1 MIMKKLIQ
9 YIIDTLGTEIHVNPL
24 LRSKLG
30 KLPMFLSETYN
41 LSEAKILNHT
51 FIIVE
56 RRNPDELSILQTEKH
71 FKIIKDTFDTNVV
84 LLANNLASYNRK
96 RLIEKGINFI
106 VPGKQLF
113 LPDLL
118 IDLRE
123 TLSPR
128 RETGKK
134 QTLLPSAQLLVL
146 YRILNKDNNPKI
158 ESIPFKQLAG
168 IFHYTPMVITNAVDD
183 LKFHQICTTE
193 GSKERFIRFNLD
205 ISEMWNDLIQRNLL
219 INPVLKRV
227 FVDEKPENVFLLL
240 SNTSALP
247 EYSDMNPS
255 RQEFFAIDR
264 KTFYD
269 LQKNNKLSNANKS
282 EGNYCLEVWKYDPLN
297 LIGGMPNEKIA
308 VDPLSLS
315 LCLKNDHNERIQDAL
330 EQIIKKYIW

>member
-1 MIMKKLIQ
+1 MKKLIQ
-9 YIIDTLGTEIHVNPL
+9 YIFETLGAEILVNPL
-24 LRSKLG
+24 LRSKIG
-30 KLPMFLSETYN
+30 KLPLFLSETYN
-41 LSEAKILNHT
+41 LSEAKILDHT

-71 FKIIKDTFDTNVV
+71 FKIIKDAFDTKVV

-146 YRILNKDNNPKI
+146 YRILNKENILRI
-158 ESIPFKQLAG
+158 ENIPFKQLAE
-168 IFHYTPMVITNAVDD
+168 IFHYTPMVITNAADN
-183 LKFHQICTTE
+183 LRLHEICTTE
-193 GSKERFIRFNLD
+193 GSKERSIRFNLD
-205 ISEMWNDLIQRNLL
+205 IPEMWNDLVKRNLL

-227 FVDEKPENVFLLL
+227 FVDEKPENLFLLH

-264 KTFYD
+264 KAFYD
-269 LQKNNKLSNANKS
+269 LQKNNRLSNANKS

-297 LIGGMPNEKIA
+297 LIGGILNEKIA
-308 VDPLSLS
+308 VDPLSLF
-315 LCLKNDHNERIQDAL
+315 LCLKNDHDERIQDAL

>member
-1 MIMKKLIQ
+1 MKKLIQ
-9 YIIDTLGTEIHVNPL
+9 YIIETLGAEILVNPL
-24 LRSKLG
+24 LRSKIG
-30 KLPMFLSETYN
+30 KLPLFLSETYN
-41 LSEAKILNHT
+41 LSEAKILNLP

-71 FKIIKDTFDTNVV
+71 FKIIKDTFDTKVV

-146 YRILNKDNNPKI
+146 YRILNKENILRI
-158 ESIPFKQLAG
+158 ENIPFKQLAE
-168 IFHYTPMVITNAVDD
+168 IFHYTPMVITNAADN
-183 LKFHQICTTE
+183 LRLHEICTTE
-193 GSKERFIRFNLD
+193 GSKQRSIRFNLN
-205 ISEMWNDLIQRNLL
+205 IPEMWNDLVKRNLL

-227 FVDEKPENVFLLL
+227 FVDEKPENVFLLH

-264 KTFYD
+264 KAFYD
-269 LQKNNKLSNANKS
+269 LQKNNRLSNANKS

-297 LIGGMPNEKIA
+297 LIGGIMNEKIA
-308 VDPLSLS
+308 VDPLSLF
-315 LCLKNDHNERIQDAL
+315 LCLKNDHDERIQDAL
-330 EQIIKKYIW
+330 EQIIKKYI

>member
-1 MIMKKLIQ
+1 MKKLIQ
-9 YIIDTLGTEIHVNPL
+9 YIIETLGAEILVNPL
-24 LRSKLG
+24 LSSKIG
-30 KLPMFLSETYN
+30 KLPLFLSETYN
-41 LSEAKILNHT
+41 LSEAKILNLP

-71 FKIIKDTFDTNVV
+71 FKIIKDTFDTKVV

-146 YRILNKDNNPKI
+146 YRILNKENILRI
-158 ESIPFKQLAG
+158 ENIPFKQLAE
-168 IFHYTPMVITNAVDD
+168 IFHYTPMVITNAADN
-183 LKFHQICTTE
+183 LRLHEICTTE
-193 GSKERFIRFNLD
+193 GSKERSIRFNLD
-205 ISEMWNDLIQRNLL
+205 IPEMWNDLVKRNLL

-227 FVDEKPENVFLLL
+227 FVDEKPENLFLLH

-264 KTFYD
+264 KAFYD
-269 LQKNNKLSNANKS
+269 LQKNNRLSNANKS

-297 LIGGMPNEKIA
+297 LIGGILNEKIA
-308 VDPLSLS
+308 VDPLSLF
-315 LCLKNDHNERIQDAL
+315 LCLKNDHDERIQDAL

>member
-1 MIMKKLIQ
+1 MKKLIQ
-9 YIIDTLGTEIHVNPL
+9 YIIETLGAEILVNPL
-24 LRSKLG
+24 LRSKIG
-30 KLPMFLSETYN
+30 KLPLFLSETYN
-41 LSEAKILNHT
+41 LSEAKILNHP

-71 FKIIKDTFDTNVV
+71 FKIIKDTFDTKVV

-128 RETGKK
+128 RETGKN

-146 YRILNKDNNPKI
+146 YRILNKENIRSI
-158 ESIPFKQLAG
+158 ENIPFKQLAE
-168 IFHYTPMVITNAVDD
+168 IFHYTPMVITNAADN
-183 LKFHQICTTE
+183 LKLHEICTTE
-193 GSKERFIRFNLD
+193 GSKERYIRFNLD
-205 ISEMWNDLIQRNLL
+205 IPEMWNDLVKRNLL
-219 INPVLKRV
+219 INPVLKRI
-227 FVDEKPENVFLLL
+227 FVDEKPENVFLLH

-264 KTFYD
+264 KAFYD
-269 LQKNNKLSNANKS
+269 LQKTNRLSNANKS
-282 EGNYCLEVWKYDPLN
+282 EGNYCLEVWKYDPLS

-308 VDPLSLS
+308 VDPLSLF
-315 LCLKNDHNERIQDAL
+315 LCLKNDHDERIQDAL

>member
-1 MIMKKLIQ
+1 MKKLIQ
-9 YIIDTLGTEIHVNPL
+9 YIIETLGAEILVNPL
-24 LRSKLG
+24 LRSKIG
-30 KLPMFLSETYN
+30 KLPLFLSETYN
-41 LSEAKILNHT
+41 LSEAKILNLP

-71 FKIIKDTFDTNVV
+71 FKIIKDTFDTKVV

-146 YRILNKDNNPKI
+146 YRILNKENILRI
-158 ESIPFKQLAG
+158 ENIPFKQLAE
-168 IFHYTPMVITNAVDD
+168 IFHYTPMVITNAAEN
-183 LKFHQICTTE
+183 LRLHEICTTE
-193 GSKERFIRFNLD
+193 GSKGRSIRFNLD
-205 ISEMWNDLIQRNLL
+205 IPEMWNDLVKRNLL

-227 FVDEKPENVFLLL
+227 FVDEKPDNVFLLH

-264 KTFYD
+264 KAFYD
-269 LQKNNKLSNANKS
+269 LQKNNRLSNANKS

-297 LIGGMPNEKIA
+297 LIGGILNEKIA
-308 VDPLSLS
+308 VDPLSLF
-315 LCLKNDHNERIQDAL
+315 LCLKNDHDERIQDAL

>member
-1 MIMKKLIQ
+1 MKKLIQ
-9 YIIDTLGTEIHVNPL
+9 YIFETLGAEILVNPL
-24 LRSKLG
+24 LRSKIG
-30 KLPMFLSETYN
+30 KLPLFLSETYN
-41 LSEAKILNHT
+41 LSEAKILDHT

-71 FKIIKDTFDTNVV
+71 FKIIKDTFDTKVV

-146 YRILNKDNNPKI
+146 YRILNKENILRI
-158 ESIPFKQLAG
+158 ENIPFKQLAE
-168 IFHYTPMVITNAVDD
+168 IFHYTPMVITNAADN
-183 LKFHQICTTE
+183 LRLHEICTTE
-193 GSKERFIRFNLD
+193 GSKERSIRFNLD
-205 ISEMWNDLIQRNLL
+205 IPEMWNDLVKRNLL

-227 FVDEKPENVFLLL
+227 FVDEKPENLFLLH

-264 KTFYD
+264 KAFYD
-269 LQKNNKLSNANKS
+269 LQKNNRLSNANKS

-297 LIGGMPNEKIA
+297 LIGGILNEKIA
-308 VDPLSLS
+308 VDPLSLF
-315 LCLKNDHNERIQDAL
+315 LCLKNDHDERIQDAL

>member
-1 MIMKKLIQ
+1 MKKLIQ
-9 YIIDTLGTEIHVNPL
+9 YIIETLGAEILVNPL
-24 LRSKLG
+24 LRSKIG
-30 KLPMFLSETYN
+30 KLPLFLSETYN
-41 LSEAKILNHT
+41 LSEAKILNLP

-71 FKIIKDTFDTNVV
+71 FKIIKDTFDTKVV
-84 LLANNLASYNRK
+84 LLANNLAAYNRK

-146 YRILNKDNNPKI
+146 YRILNKENILRI
-158 ESIPFKQLAG
+158 ENIPFKQLAE
-168 IFHYTPMVITNAVDD
+168 IFHYTPMVITNAADN
-183 LKFHQICTTE
+183 LRLHEICTTE
-193 GSKERFIRFNLD
+193 GSKQRSIRFNLN
-205 ISEMWNDLIQRNLL
+205 IPEMWNDLVKRNLL

-227 FVDEKPENVFLLL
+227 FVDEKPENVFLLH

-264 KTFYD
+264 KNFYD
-269 LQKNNKLSNANKS
+269 LQKNNRLSNANKS

-297 LIGGMPNEKIA
+297 LIGGIMNEKIA
-308 VDPLSLS
+308 VDPLSLF
-315 LCLKNDHNERIQDAL
+315 LCLKKDHDERIQDAL

>member
-1 MIMKKLIQ
+1 MKKLIQ
-9 YIIDTLGTEIHVNPL
+9 YIIETLGAEIVVNPL
-24 LRSKLG
+24 LRSKTG
-30 KLPMFLSETYN
+30 KLPLFLSETYN

-71 FKIIKDTFDTNVV
+71 FKIIQDTFDTKVV

-113 LPDLL
+113 LPDFL

-146 YRILNKDNNPKI
+146 YRILNKENVRRI
-158 ESIPFKQLAG
+158 ENIPFKQLAE
-168 IFHYTPMVITNAVDD
+168 IFHYTPMVITNAADN
-183 LKFHQICTTE
+183 LKLHEICTTE
-193 GSKERFIRFNLD
+193 GSKERYIRFNLD
-205 ISEMWNDLIQRNLL
+205 IPEMWNDLVKKNLL

-227 FVDEKPENVFLLL
+227 FVDEKPENVFLLH

-247 EYSDMNPS
+247 EYSHMNPS

-264 KTFYD
+264 KAFYD
-269 LQKNNKLSNANKS
+269 LQKNNRLSNANES

-297 LIGGMPNEKIA
+297 LIGGMLNERIA
-308 VDPLSLS
+308 VDPLSLF
-315 LCLKNDHNERIQDAL
+315 LCLKNDHDERIQDAL

>member
-1 MIMKKLIQ
+1 MKKLIQ
-9 YIIDTLGTEIHVNPL
+9 YIIETLGAEILVNPL
-24 LRSKLG
+24 LRSKIG
-30 KLPMFLSETYN
+30 KLPLFLSETYN
-41 LSEAKILNHT
+41 LSEAKILNLP

-71 FKIIKDTFDTNVV
+71 FKIIKDTFDTKVV

-146 YRILNKDNNPKI
+146 YRILNKENILRI
-158 ESIPFKQLAG
+158 ENIPFKQLAE
-168 IFHYTPMVITNAVDD
+168 IFHYTPMVITNAADN
-183 LKFHQICTTE
+183 LRLHEICTTE
-193 GSKERFIRFNLD
+193 GSKERSIRFNLD
-205 ISEMWNDLIQRNLL
+205 IPEMWNDLVKRNLL

-227 FVDEKPENVFLLL
+227 FVDEKPENLFLLH

-264 KTFYD
+264 KAFYD
-269 LQKNNKLSNANKS
+269 LQKNNRLSNANKS

-297 LIGGMPNEKIA
+297 LIGGILNEKIA
-308 VDPLSLS
+308 VDPLSLF
-315 LCLKNDHNERIQDAL
+315 LCLKNDHDERIQDAL